1 MYNFQVLSFDGE
13 KYNCSYSDYC
23 YCHNSSPKQA
33 ASYVVCP
40 FNNKRVRVCF
50 VDSLE
55 EISSRAEASLQASM
69 SRTRSSLRRL
79 LASSLDW
86 KWFVTFT
93 FDKDKVDRYNYDACI
108 SALGFFLDSIRVPGM
123 QYVIVPEC
131 HKDGAFHFHGVF
143 NGALDVSLCGR
154 FANQG
159 IYNLDSWSFGFST
172 VTAVR
177 KISAVSNYIAKY
189 ITKELCSAV
198 NRKRYLHSR
207 STLHPVSSVKLLL
220 LRQHFVDFLNSRKE
234 EDINLY
240 VQQGKFC
247 KTYYFSLSLDDIF
260 LLPFYGFEHDGSF
273 YASTG

>member
-13 KYNCSYSDYC
+13 RYNCSYSDHV
-23 YCHNSSPKQA
+23 YCHDSVSKKSVN
-33 ASYVVCP
+33 YTICP
-40 FNNKRVRVCF
+40 FNGKKVRVRF
-50 VDSLE
+50 VDSLD
-55 EISSRAEASLQASM
+55 EISSCAEASLQASM

-93 FDKDKVDRYNYDACI
+93 FDKDKVDRYNYDDCI
-108 SALGFFLDSIRVPGM
+108 LALGSFLDSVRVSGM
-123 QYVIVPEC
+123 QYVIVPER

-159 IYNLDSWSFGFST
+159 IYNLDSWTFGFST

-177 KISAVSNYIAKY
+177 KVSAVCNYIAKY
-189 ITKELCSAV
+189 ITKDLCSAV

-207 STLHPVSSVKLLL
+207 STLHPTSSVKFLL
-220 LRQHFVDFLNSRKE
+220 LRQHFIDFLNSVKV

-247 KTYYFSLSLDDIF
+247 KTYYFSLSLDDIL
-260 LLPFYGFEHDGSF
+260 LLPFYGFEYDGG
-273 YASTG
+273 YLKRGL